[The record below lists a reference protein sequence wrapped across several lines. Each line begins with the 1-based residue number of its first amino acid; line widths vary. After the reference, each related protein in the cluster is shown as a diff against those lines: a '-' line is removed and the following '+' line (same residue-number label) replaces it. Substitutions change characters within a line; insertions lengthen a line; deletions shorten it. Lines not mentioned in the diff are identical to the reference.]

1 MISMY
6 SIHKTLPVV
15 LYNGLIKFIKKK
27 KNVRITKTQ
36 FRYAMLLSSPSVFT

>member
-27 KNVRITKTQ
+27 NVRITKTH